1 MKNRKKYCRYCGDL
15 FYSKRIDAQYCSV
28 SCRGMGYRSKWNTE
42 LYDDSMKVEFHLR
55 TEDFILLIE
64 EGNKMGITADEYVKR
79 ICIELIKES

>member
-1 MKNRKKYCRYCGDL
+1 
-15 FYSKRIDAQYCSV
+15 
-28 SCRGMGYRSKWNTE
+28 MGYRSKWNTE